1 MEEKNISSI
10 VAARGTAE
18 GLILRL
24 DGKSEEDVLKGAVKD
39 FIDARKSFIEG
50 SDVIIEWLGS
60 LPNDD
65 FVSKISDIL
74 VQDYKINIKGNRLK
88 NSIVKEKIKT
98 DTTLDSNGK
107 ENFYDKDD
115 EEELS
120 LFGGVDAVKDVPKSS
135 SPRETSI
142 KQVDSYSSNILSETM
157 SSDIW
162 DEANTRIICSTLR
175 SGQKIETEHSLLILG
190 DVNSGAEII
199 AGGDVVVLGTLRGV
213 AHAGAYDE
221 SGAGRIIFALDLR
234 PTQLRIGSV
243 ISRGGTSESNKK
255 LPEIAHVD
263 GDLIVVEPYNSRSW
277 KRKG

>member
-1 MEEKNISSI
+1 MEEKNIGSI

-24 DGKSEEDVLKGAVKD
+24 DGKSNEDVLKGAVKD

-50 SDVIIEWLGS
+50 SDVIIEWIGN
-60 LPNDD
+60 LPSDD

-88 NSIVKEKIKT
+88 NSIVKEKVKI
-98 DTTLDSNGK
+98 DDSKFVEK
-107 ENFYDKDD
+107 EDNCNIEKEDD
-115 EEELS
+115 ELS
-120 LFGGVDAVKDVPKSS
+120 LFGGVDVVRDSNKSS
-135 SPRETSI
+135 INGMSI
-142 KQVDSYSSNILSETM
+142 KSLDSYSSNILSETM

-162 DEANTRIICSTLR
+162 DEANTRIVCSTLR
-175 SGQKIETEHSLLILG
+175 SGQKVETEHSLLILG
-190 DVNSGAEII
+190 DLNSGAEIV
-199 AGGDVVVLGTLRGV
+199 AGGDVIVLGTLRGV

-221 SGAGRIIFALDLR
+221 SGAGRVIFALDLR

-243 ISRGGTSESNKK
+243 ISRGGTSESSKK
-255 LPEIAHVD
+255 IPEIAHVD
-263 GDLIVVEPYNSRSW
+263 GDLIVVEPYSSRSW